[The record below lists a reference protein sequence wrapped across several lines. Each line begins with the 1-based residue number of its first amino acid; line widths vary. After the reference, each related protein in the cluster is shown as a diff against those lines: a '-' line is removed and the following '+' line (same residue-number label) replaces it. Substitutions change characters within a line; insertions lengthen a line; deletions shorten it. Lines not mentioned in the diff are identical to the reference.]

1 MKHTESFSDFC
12 RKNQMEA
19 LLKEWDAELNGDL
32 TPQAVSHGSTREVW
46 WRCQK
51 GHSWKSAV
59 YVRTAG
65 KGCPYCG
72 GRRVIPG
79 FNDLASQNGALAAQW
94 DAVKNAPLRPEEV
107 TPGSHRKV
115 WWRCRKGHSWQA
127 EIKSRHSGKGCPV
140 CAGRTAPGITDL
152 KTVAPAAAVRWD
164 PELNGRDTPDR
175 VSAGSSRQAWWRC
188 EKGHFWRSPIRFQ
201 SSGERGCPYCMG
213 MKAWYGFNDL
223 ETVAPELAA
232 QWDSEKNKEL
242 TPRQVTAFSNKKAW
256 WRCPRNHSFQ
266 AAISARSRGTGCPYC
281 ANKKVLAGY
290 NDLATRFP
298 ELGRQWHPTLN
309 GDLVPERIVYGSCR
323 KVWWQC
329 EDGHVWEASAY
340 KRTKK
345 ERPTGCPVCAGK
357 TNKERTRRYDR
368 LMAELERPEA

>member
-1 MKHTESFSDFC
+1 MKISFYDFC
-12 RKNQMEA
+12 AESGKEN
-19 LLKEWDAELNGDL
+19 LLREWDAELNGDL

-79 FNDLASQNGALAAQW
+79 FNDLASQNGELAAQW

-127 EIKSRHSGKGCPV
+127 EIKSRHSGRGCPV

-164 PELNGRDTPDR
+164 PELNGSDTPDR

-188 EKGHFWRSPIRFQ
+188 VKGHFWRSPIRFQ
-201 SSGERGCPYCMG
+201 SGGERGCPYCMG

-256 WRCPRNHSFQ
+256 WRCSRNHSFQ

-290 NDLATRFP
+290 NDLSTRFP

-309 GDLVPERIVYGSCR
+309 GDLAPERIVYGSCR

-329 EDGHVWEASAY
+329 EDGHVWKTSAY

>member
-1 MKHTESFSDFC
+1 
-12 RKNQMEA
+12 
-19 LLKEWDAELNGDL
+19 
-32 TPQAVSHGSTREVW
+32 
-46 WRCQK
+46 
-51 GHSWKSAV
+51 
-59 YVRTAG
+59 
-65 KGCPYCG
+65 
-72 GRRVIPG
+72 
-79 FNDLASQNGALAAQW
+79 
-94 DAVKNAPLRPEEV
+94 
-107 TPGSHRKV
+107 
-115 WWRCRKGHSWQA
+115 
-127 EIKSRHSGKGCPV
+127 
-140 CAGRTAPGITDL
+140 
-152 KTVAPAAAVRWD
+152 
-164 PELNGRDTPDR
+164 
-175 VSAGSSRQAWWRC
+175 
-188 EKGHFWRSPIRFQ
+188 
-201 SSGERGCPYCMG
+201 MG

-256 WRCPRNHSFQ
+256 WRCARNHSFQ

>member
-1 MKHTESFSDFC
+1 M
-12 RKNQMEA
+12 
-19 LLKEWDAELNGDL
+19 ELNGDL

-79 FNDLASQNGALAAQW
+79 FNDLASQNGELAAQW
-94 DAVKNAPLRPEEV
+94 DVAKNAPLRPEEV

-115 WWRCRKGHSWQA
+115 WWLCRKGHSWQA

-188 EKGHFWRSPIRFQ
+188 VKGHFWRSPIRFQ
-201 SSGERGCPYCMG
+201 SGGERGCPYCMG

-329 EDGHVWEASAY
+329 ENGHVWKTSAY

-368 LMAELERPEA
+368 LMAELERPDA

>member
-1 MKHTESFSDFC
+1 MRITFYDFC
-12 RKNQMEA
+12 AESGNEN
-19 LLKEWDAELNGDL
+19 LLREWDAELNGDL

-59 YVRTAG
+59 YARTAG

-72 GRRVIPG
+72 GRRVISG
-79 FNDLASQNGALAAQW
+79 FNDLASQNGELAAQW

-115 WWRCRKGHSWQA
+115 WWRCRKGHRWQA

-175 VSAGSSRQAWWRC
+175 VSAGNSRQAWWRC

-201 SSGERGCPYCMG
+201 SGGERGCPYCMG

-242 TPRQVTAFSNKKAW
+242 TPRQVTAFSNKKHGGVAHGTIPF
-256 WRCPRNHSFQ
+256 RRRSPRE
-266 AAISARSRGTGCPYC
+266 AAEPDA
-281 ANKKVLAGY
+281 
-290 NDLATRFP
+290 
-298 ELGRQWHPTLN
+298 PT
-309 GDLVPERIVYGSCR
+309 
-323 KVWWQC
+323 
-329 EDGHVWEASAY
+329 A
-340 KRTKK
+340 
-345 ERPTGCPVCAGK
+345 
-357 TNKERTRRYDR
+357 RTRRYWQAITIYPPDFR
-368 LMAELERPEA
+368 SLAGNGTPRSTAIWYQRESCTGAAGRCGGNARMGTYGKPALISAQKRSVRTAARFAPGKRIKSGQDAMTA